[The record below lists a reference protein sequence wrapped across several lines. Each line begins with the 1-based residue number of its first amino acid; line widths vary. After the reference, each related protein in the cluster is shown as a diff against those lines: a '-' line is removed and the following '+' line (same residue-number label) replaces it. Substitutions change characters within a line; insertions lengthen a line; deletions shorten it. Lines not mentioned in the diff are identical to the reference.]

1 MLMVMRDLFCRGAV
15 CKWIPTLLLLT
26 SSLLANDDFFA
37 LPSPSEILSEAES
50 EGLVVKIKKKNLGV
64 LRLDLEVMAQEKALE
79 STFAMGRIFSVAGY
93 GLKELNNNIILRLAE
108 KVLGGAKKLDL
119 PEVMAKEIDQFYRLM
134 VSKTQWSRNELMLSF
149 TTARASLMFLLKDS
163 KNIPEKDQ
171 PRLDSYGVALECG
184 LWYQSLELA
193 VEELTREQLEA
204 FAYTYLDEDYLDY
217 FSRVISRV
225 SGQNKAFFQPL
236 YELNSICKKAMEDET
251 LTEKELEQIKSKL
264 QEVMK

>member
-1 MLMVMRDLFCRGAV
+1 MRYLSCRGAV
-15 CKWIPTLLLLT
+15 YRWVPALLLFS
-26 SSLLANDDFFA
+26 SSLMASDDFFA

-50 EGLVVKIKKKNLGV
+50 EGLVVKIEKKHLRV
-64 LRLDLEVMAQEKALE
+64 LALDLEKLSKDKPVQ

-93 GLKELNNNIILRLAE
+93 GLKELNNQIILKLAE
-108 KVLGGAKKLDL
+108 KVLGGAKSLDL

-134 VSKTQWSRNELMLSF
+134 VSKSEWSRNELMLSF

-184 LWYQSLELA
+184 LWFQSLELA
-193 VEELTREQLEA
+193 VEKLTVEQLEA

-217 FSRVISRV
+217 FARVISRV
-225 SGQNKAFFQPL
+225 SGQNKDFFVPL
-236 YELNSICKKAMEDET
+236 GELNDLCKKAMSDET
-251 LTEKELEQIKSKL
+251 LTAKELDAIKVKL
-264 QEVMK
+264 QEVMQ